1 MRPALALALTAG
13 LVLTTATGQEPV
25 QLKWSLKEGETF
37 YAKSVTDMD
46 MGMTIL
52 GQNVDVAM
60 KTKGV
65 QRFKVLKSSAEGST
79 IEMTILEMSM
89 EAEGLP
95 GGAGLP
101 GLGGLNE
108 KVKGAK
114 LVAELDAEMQ
124 VKKLIGYEKFLDK
137 IAGDD
142 DTARALMGAQLSEGT
157 VGQMVAQV
165 FTSVPKGGAKVG
177 ESWTRT
183 TKVPT
188 GGFGDAT
195 VKEKYTLESV
205 SGGVAKIGVKG
216 EMTFKLGDKGGLP
229 GLPPGLKISRFDMKA
244 DRYTGTQQFDM
255 KTGRLR
261 DGVQEMAMKGSMAM
275 SANGMDIELGMKI
288 KAKTTTTIS
297 EKSPIVD

>member
-13 LVLTTATGQEPV
+13 LVLATATGQEPV

-37 YAKSVTDMD
+37 YAKALTDMD
-46 MGMTIL
+46 MGMSIL
-52 GQNVDVAM
+52 GQNIDFTM
-60 KTKGV
+60 KTKAV
-65 QRFKVLKSSAEGST
+65 QRFKVLKSSAAGST

-114 LVAELDAEMQ
+114 LTAELDADFQ
-124 VKKLIGYEKFLDK
+124 VKKLVGYEKFLDK

-142 DTARALMGAQLSEGT
+142 DTARAMMGAQLSEGA
-157 VGQMVAQV
+157 VGQMVSQV

-188 GGFGDAT
+188 GGFGDAA
-195 VKEKYTLESV
+195 VKEKYTLESA
-205 SGGVAKIGVKG
+205 SDGVAKIAVKG
-216 EMTFKLGDKGGLP
+216 DMTFKLGDKGGFP
-229 GLPPGLKISRFDMKA
+229 GLPPGVKISRFDMKA
-244 DRYTGTQQFDM
+244 DRYTGTQLFDL

-261 DGVQEMAMKGSMAM
+261 EGTQDMAMKGTMAM
-275 SANGMDIELGMKI
+275 SANGMDIELSMKI

-297 EKSPIVD
+297 EKNPIVD